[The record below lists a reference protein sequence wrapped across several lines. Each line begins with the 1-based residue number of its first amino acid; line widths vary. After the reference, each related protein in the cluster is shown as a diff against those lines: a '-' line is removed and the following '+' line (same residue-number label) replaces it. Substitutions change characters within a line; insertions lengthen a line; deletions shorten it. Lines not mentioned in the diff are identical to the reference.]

1 MKAKEMMLSAA
12 VVLGLS
18 GCTVYEGYVV
28 KETRSRPERPV
39 EVARAGDIGSFDKV
53 LVAGADLAAAII
65 APVAAVAKAV
75 VISVVDVEVNRS
87 KETRTIEFSRW
98 FTTGKSGFPRAS
110 AQAAELLG
118 PAALDADGAQAS
130 APPAAE
136 SAQAPGAPAE
146 PEAAGTQAGG
156 DANGDAGSRGAGAT
170 GPLEANAEGGGDERR
185 SEGD

>member
-1 MKAKEMMLSAA
+1 MKAKEMMLVAA

-87 KETRTIEFSRW
+87 KETRTIAFSRW
-98 FTTGKSGFPRAS
+98 FTTGKSGFPQAS
-110 AQAAELLG
+110 AEAGELLG
-118 PAALDADGAQAS
+118 PAALDADGVLAS

-136 SAQAPGAPAE
+136 SAQSAAPA
-146 PEAAGTQAGG
+146 AAEVAGPQ
-156 DANGDAGSRGAGAT
+156 ANGDGTGDDSSRGAGAMS
-170 GPLEANAEGGGDERR
+170 PAEANAEGGGDERR